1 MNRTR
6 TGQTAK
12 TGRITLTALLILLT
26 IFFLSGCTQGSG
38 KEKVK
43 TVSCEV
49 TMTGGSGRA
58 SVESPA
64 SVMEEKEGKKVQL
77 VWSSPY
83 YDYMIV
89 DGKKYRNEA
98 KSGKNSTFTI
108 PFEEYDKTFSVI
120 GDTTAMSQPH
130 EIQYQ
135 ITVHPLGQ
143 SEGKSKSDSSKS
155 TETSEVGVER
165 GNITKAPSI
174 PGLTHKSRVKLAA
187 AKEFTMDRYEKE
199 GKTYTLLII
208 GAKDLFLLIPEGET
222 APKNLPKNITPLETP
237 LTNSYVVSTSVMDPI
252 RQVGGLSGVAYTG
265 TKAADWHVPGISKR
279 VKSGKIQ
286 YAGKY
291 SAPDYELLRS
301 KDCDLA
307 IENTMIYHSPAVK
320 EKLESLGIP
329 VMVERSSYEKTP
341 LGRLEWVKLFGAL
354 YGKEKKANDFFAG
367 EKKRLEKISA
377 QKSSG
382 KTVAV
387 FAINSSGGVTVRAS
401 GDYLSAM
408 IRSAGGKY
416 ITAEP
421 DSKGSAHS
429 TWTIQMEDFYRIA
442 KNADILIYNSTIEDP
457 IRSLRDLKQK
467 SGLLKKFKAVKSG
480 QVYCLEPGFFQNSTR
495 TGDFVEE
502 MNQVLKGNSDKLKI
516 LTKLKK

>member
-1 MNRTR
+1 MNRIQKAR
-6 TGQTAK
+6 KSQRYVTAM
-12 TGRITLTALLILLT
+12 LILMMTFSL
-26 IFFLSGCTQGSG
+26 FGCAGG
-38 KEKVK
+38 KQTEGK
-43 TVSCEV
+43 TYSCEV

-64 SVMEEKEGKKVQL
+64 SVMEDKDGKKVQL
-77 VWSSPY
+77 VWSSSF

-89 DGKKYRNEA
+89 DGKKYMNEA
-98 KSGKNSTFTI
+98 KSGQNSTFTI
-108 PFEEYDKTFSVI
+108 PFEAYDKEFSVI
-120 GDTTAMSQPH
+120 GDTTAMSEPH
-130 EIQYQ
+130 EIQYR
-135 ITVHPLGQ
+135 ITVHAPNQ
-143 SEGKSKSDSSKS
+143 SEGKSTSDSSKS
-155 TETSEVGVER
+155 TDTSEDSVER

-174 PGLTHKSRVKLAA
+174 PGLKHKSSVKLAA
-187 AKEFTMDRYEKE
+187 AKEFTMDRYEKD
-199 GKTYTLLII
+199 GRTYTLLII
-208 GAKDLFLLIPEGET
+208 GAKDLFFLIPEGG
-222 APKNLPKNITPLETP
+222 AVPKNLPKNITTLETP
-237 LTNSYVVSTSVMDPI
+237 LQKSYVVSTSVMDPI
-252 RQVGGLSGVAYTG
+252 RQVGGLSGVSYTG
-265 TKAADWHVPGISKR
+265 TKAADWHVPGVSKR

-301 KDCDLA
+301 GGCDLA

-354 YGKEKKANDFFAG
+354 YGKEEAANDFFTG
-367 EKKRLEKISA
+367 EQKKMEKISG
-377 QKSSG
+377 QKSNG

-442 KNADILIYNSTIEDP
+442 KKADILIYNSTIEDP
-457 IRSLRDLKQK
+457 IRSLGDLKRK
-467 SGLLKKFKAVKSG
+467 SGLLKKFRAVKSG

-502 MNQVLKGNSDKLKI
+502 MNGILNGKNRNLKI